1 MAGGARR
8 RTGRLDIYWR
18 PNDLGHPRLGVIA
31 PRHGQTAVA
40 RNRLRRRLRE
50 HLRRRLLPTLPSL
63 DLVVRARFAA
73 YAASPTELTAD
84 LDTWHARLFR

>member
-8 RTGRLDIYWR
+8 RSGRLDIYWR

-31 PRHGQTAVA
+31 PRHGRTAVA

-50 HLRRRLLPTLPSL
+50 HLRRRILPMLPSL

-73 YAASPTELTAD
+73 YAATPAELAAD
-84 LDTWHARLFR
+84 LDTWHAHVSR